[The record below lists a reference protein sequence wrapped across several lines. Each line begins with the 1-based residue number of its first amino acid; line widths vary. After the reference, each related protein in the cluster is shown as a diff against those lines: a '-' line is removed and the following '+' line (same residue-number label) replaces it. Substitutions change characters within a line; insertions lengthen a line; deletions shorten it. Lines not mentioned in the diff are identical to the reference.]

1 MKTEGPR
8 FRWLRPTAGRL
19 LQSAGRLGWA
29 RGAVIAVP
37 VALLTVWAADR
48 LAPPDFDR
56 YRSRAVSVMA
66 GDGRLMRAFPAK
78 GDYWRFHATP
88 AMVDPLYL
96 RILKA
101 YEDKRFDG
109 HWGVDP
115 LAVTRAAW
123 QAVTNRRIVSGA
135 STLTMQAARVLE
147 PGRRSLAAKVKQ
159 MARAL
164 QLESRMGK
172 DEILSVYLTL
182 APFGGNLEGV
192 RAASLAYFGKE
203 PKRLTAAEAA
213 LLVAVPK
220 SPERFRP
227 DRHPDRAR
235 AQRDIVL
242 ARMVGAG
249 VLTAQQAAEARQE
262 PIPTARLAMPFHAP
276 HLARRFRDGTKERV
290 RTTIDL
296 DIQKSVE
303 ALTANWQ
310 HRISSLASLA
320 ILVRRNK
327 TGAVA
332 AYVGS
337 ASFFSDRR
345 SGQVDMV
352 RAVRSPGSTL
362 KPFIYALAF
371 DDGIAHPATL
381 INDAPT
387 RFGDYAPKNFRDKF
401 NGEVTLR
408 QALRRSLNVPAVILL
423 NEVGARRF
431 AARITGAGVPFRL
444 PTLDP
449 NAGLA
454 VALGG
459 VGVTLENLVGLYGA
473 LADRGVMRP
482 LRYLP
487 DADPKTARPPGKVL
501 FQPAAVWQVARILE
515 GIPRPG
521 VVTGTPVGRRAIAW
535 KTGTSYGFRDAWA
548 LGFDRDYTVGVWV
561 GRPDGTPSPG
571 SYGRLTAGPLLYA
584 VFDALPRHSTAL
596 TESPPAGVR
605 RYDGVDLPANL
616 KRIGPRADPSVPSN
630 GPPPPAIVFPP
641 DGAVVEVEPADDGI
655 QLEAKG
661 GTLPLRW
668 IVDGRALDSRPRRRK
683 TVWRPDGKGFSRI
696 TAIDAKGRSVSSAVR
711 IR

>member
-1 MKTEGPR
+1 M
-8 FRWLRPTAGRL
+8 
-19 LQSAGRLGWA
+19 S
-29 RGAVIAVP
+29 

-56 YRSRAVSVMA
+56 YRARTVSVVA
-66 GDGRLMRAFPAK
+66 EDGRLLRAFPAR

-88 AMVDPLYL
+88 GMVDPLYL
-96 RILKA
+96 RMLKA
-101 YEDKRFDG
+101 YEDKRFDS
-109 HWGVDP
+109 HLGVDP
-115 LAVTRAAW
+115 LATARAVW
-123 QAVTNRRIVSGA
+123 QALSNGRIVSGA

-147 PGRRSLAAKVKQ
+147 PGSHSLAAKLKQ

-213 LLVAVPK
+213 LLVVVPK

-227 DRHPDRAR
+227 DRHPKRAR

-242 ARMVGAG
+242 ARMAASG
-249 VLTAQQAAEARQE
+249 VLTARQAAEGREE

-276 HLARRFRDGTKERV
+276 HLARRFRDNKKERV

-296 DIQKSVE
+296 DIQQTIE

-327 TGAVA
+327 TGTVA

-387 RFGDYAPKNFRDKF
+387 RFGDYEPKNFRNKF

-408 QALRRSLNVPAVILL
+408 QALQRSLNVPAVILL
-423 NEVGARRF
+423 NQVGARRF
-431 AARITGAGVPFRL
+431 AARITRAGVPFRL

-459 VGVTLENLVGLYGA
+459 VGVTLENMMTLYGA
-473 LADRGVMRP
+473 LADRGVLTP

-487 DADPKTARPPGKVL
+487 ETKKGPGKVL
-501 FQPAAVWQVARILE
+501 FQPAAAWQVARILE

-521 VVTGTPVGRRAIAW
+521 VVTGTPVGRRAISW

-584 VFDALPRHSTAL
+584 VFDALPSHSTAL
-596 TESPPAGVR
+596 TDSPPPGVKR
-605 RYDGVDLPANL
+605 FDGVDLPANL
-616 KRIGPRADPSVPSN
+616 RRIGPMADPAGPSN
-630 GPPPPAIVFPP
+630 GPPPPEIVFPP
-641 DGAVVEVEPADDGI
+641 DGAVVEVEARDDGI

-661 GTLPLRW
+661 GKLPLRW
-668 IVDGRALDSRPRRRK
+668 IVDGRALDSPPRRRK
-683 TVWRPDGKGFSRI
+683 AVWRPDGKGFSRI
-696 TAIDAKGRSVSSAVR
+696 TAIDAAGRSVSAAVR